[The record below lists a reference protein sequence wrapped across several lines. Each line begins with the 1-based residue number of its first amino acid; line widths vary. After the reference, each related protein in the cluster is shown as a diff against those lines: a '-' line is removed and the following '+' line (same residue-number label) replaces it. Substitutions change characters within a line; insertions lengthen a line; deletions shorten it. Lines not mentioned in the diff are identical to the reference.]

1 MEIFVRVRFKGMVAV
16 MSAKYLM
23 QNVLLEQKKDWSL
36 SQGRE
41 FMAVTGN
48 KIAKDKKVDKAV
60 DEAVVE
66 VLGVVLHCN
75 QLNVKFAELLHRAV
89 LLYAGQCNLM

>member
-1 MEIFVRVRFKGMVAV
+1 
-16 MSAKYLM
+16 
-23 QNVLLEQKKDWSL
+23 
-36 SQGRE
+36 
-41 FMAVTGN
+41 MAVTGN
-48 KIAKDKKVDKAV
+48 KKVDK
-60 DEAVVE
+60 AVVE

>member
-1 MEIFVRVRFKGMVAV
+1 MEFFARVRTLFGGCHICKIFDAECPVGA
-16 MSAKYLM
+16 
-23 QNVLLEQKKDWSL
+23 KKDWSL

-60 DEAVVE
+60 VE

-75 QLNVKFAELLHRAV
+75 QFNVKFAELLHRAV
-89 LLYAGQCNLM
+89 LLHAGQCNLM

>member
-1 MEIFVRVRFKGMVAV
+1 MEFFARVRTLFGGCHICKIFDAECPVGA
-16 MSAKYLM
+16 
-23 QNVLLEQKKDWSL
+23 KKDWSL

-48 KIAKDKKVDKAV
+48 KKVDK
-60 DEAVVE
+60 AVVE

-75 QLNVKFAELLHRAV
+75 QLNVKSAELLHRAV
-89 LLYAGQCNLM
+89 LLHAGQCNLM

>member
-1 MEIFVRVRFKGMVAV
+1 

-48 KIAKDKKVDKAV
+48 KIAKDKKVDKT
-60 DEAVVE
+60 VVE

>member
-1 MEIFVRVRFKGMVAV
+1 MAV

-36 SQGRE
+36 SQWRE

-48 KIAKDKKVDKAV
+48 KIAKDKKVDK
-60 DEAVVE
+60 AVVE

-75 QLNVKFAELLHRAV
+75 QLNVKFAELLPRAV
-89 LLYAGQCNLM
+89 LLHEGQCNLM

>member
-1 MEIFVRVRFKGMVAV
+1 MRGSYLRTLFGGCHVCKIFDAECPVG
-16 MSAKYLM
+16 AKKR
-23 QNVLLEQKKDWSL
+23 LELVSL

-48 KIAKDKKVDKAV
+48 KIAKDKKVDKT
-60 DEAVVE
+60 VVE

-75 QLNVKFAELLHRAV
+75 QFNAL
-89 LLYAGQCNLM
+89 QCEVC